1 VTNSCREFPFEPI
14 TASKDLAPDSG
25 LFTLAVEPPPVPE
38 TDVCP
43 NLTGAQ
49 ATVPAGY
56 ALAGGTCVRTL
67 FAGSAA
73 RDRLVGNALANT
85 MRGLG
90 GNDTLLGK
98 AGADTLMGGGGAD
111 RLVGGAGRDRLIGGP
126 GVDTCVYD
134 AKDIVRGCERK
145 IRA

>member
-1 VTNSCREFPFEPI
+1 M
-14 TASKDLAPDSG
+14 ASKDIAPDTG
-25 LFTLAVEPPPVPE
+25 LYTLDARPSA
-38 TDVCP
+38 
-43 NLTGAQ
+43 GAGDGRLPQ
-49 ATVPAGY
+49 PAGRPGDRPGR
-56 ALAGGTCVRTL
+56 APRSWAATASGRCSPARRAVT
-67 FAGSAA
+67 GSSATRSPTRCAA
-73 RDRLVGNALANT
+73 S
-85 MRGLG
+85 G

-126 GVDTCVYD
+126 GVNTCVYD